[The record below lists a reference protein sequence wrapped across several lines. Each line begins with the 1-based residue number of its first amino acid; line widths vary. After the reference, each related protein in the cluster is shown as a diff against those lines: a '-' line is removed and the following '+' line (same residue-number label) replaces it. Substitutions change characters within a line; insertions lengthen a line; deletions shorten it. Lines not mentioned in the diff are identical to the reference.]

1 MEVFL
6 RHLKWFSGNIDFL
19 FLALYSIQY
28 FWVFLNRCSL
38 YHCLFTLLLCMCVMA
53 STTPRTNGGV
63 RFDTLE
69 RKRRFVIGLY
79 NFISHLEL
87 LFLLD
92 RRILSLHCFSFV
104 LSLMVVIYILGEI
117 YFTPN
122 PKYIQNCCIYENMF
136 FSLSII
142 CLYCVMFVI
151 TIENLEKYHK
161 N

>member
-1 MEVFL
+1 MFM
-6 RHLKWFSGNIDFL
+6 KYWYSFSNL
-19 FLALYSIQY
+19 IQY

-92 RRILSLHCFSFV
+92 HRILSLHCFSFV

-117 YFTPN
+117 YFTPF
-122 PKYIQNCCIYENMF
+122 PKRARNYCIYENID
-136 FSLSII
+136 FSLSSIY
-142 CLYCVMFVI
+142 LYCWKHII
-151 TIENLEKYHK
+151 TIGTLSKYYK

>member
-1 MEVFL
+1 
-6 RHLKWFSGNIDFL
+6 
-19 FLALYSIQY
+19 
-28 FWVFLNRCSL
+28 
-38 YHCLFTLLLCMCVMA
+38 MCNVA

-92 RRILSLHCFSFV
+92 HRILSLHCFSFV

-122 PKYIQNCCIYENMF
+122 PKYIQNCCIYRKC
-136 FSLSII
+136 FSLCLLCVCIVGCLLLRLQTYQNII
-142 CLYCVMFVI
+142 GTGVDFSLRKYLFLSVFHLFVL
-151 TIENLEKYHK
+151 LEVYYYD
-161 N
+161 